1 MVFFLIIA
9 IVIIGRTMVGNHFK
23 KKFSKRPPP
32 GIIVTEVVKKEFS
45 EKIETFGT
53 AISKKSKTFKIKK
66 DDLFEDLNLKSFVK
80 KGETLIELKSG
91 NIIAPFSG
99 VLGYTGLTEDIL
111 VSNNIVII
119 TLDDNSVIYSDIKI
133 PENYSA
139 SIKKGLP
146 VEVKLTSYKDKIFAG
161 EVDFVSSRINAD
173 TRSLLS
179 RIKVENEDLELISG
193 SLLEVVVKFDL
204 RNSLSVPD
212 TSVMIEGDKSYVY
225 KINEEN
231 INDIYYDIDALFNTK
246 SDIEKL
252 VDALVY
258 HYPKALEE
266 TGSSLDRVHNAFRMK
281 EPLKVLKKE
290 SIFSN
295 GLKVQL
301 ERSILQVDKN
311 EWDSFFAGQGCF
323 DWEALRFLEGAFTDN
338 DPVPENNWKFYY
350 LIIRDAKKRPVLVT
364 FFTLSL
370 WKDDMLAPASISI
383 ETERKRIK
391 DPYYLTS
398 KVLSMGSLFTEGDHL
413 YLDRSNPSWNEALS
427 IMIRELEK
435 LEMMSEPG
443 MMVLRDFTEDD
454 ELNAILHGQGFIKAS
469 MPEACIY
476 SDFSWETM
484 EGYVASLSS
493 RSRRHFNNDIKP
505 YQEKFDIYIKKGNKT
520 K

>member
-1 MVFFLIIA
+1 MKRSTKTISIILVFFLIIA

-146 VEVKLTSYKDKIFAG
+146 VEVKLTSYKDEIFTG
-161 EVDFVSSRINAD
+161 EIDFVSSRINAD

-179 RIKVENEDLELISG
+179 RIKVKNEDLKLISG
-193 SLLEVVVKFDL
+193 SLLEVGVKFNL

-225 KINEEN
+225 KINKEN
-231 INDIYYDIDALFNTK
+231 IANKTEIK
-246 SDIEKL
+246 
-252 VDALVY
+252 
-258 HYPKALEE
+258 
-266 TGSSLDRVHNAFRMK
+266 TGIRT
-281 EPLKVLKKE
+281 
-290 SIFSN
+290 
-295 GLKVQL
+295 
-301 ERSILQVDKN
+301 DK
-311 EWDSFFAGQGCF
+311 
-323 DWEALRFLEGAFTDN
+323 
-338 DPVPENNWKFYY
+338 
-350 LIIRDAKKRPVLVT
+350 
-364 FFTLSL
+364 
-370 WKDDMLAPASISI
+370 SI
-383 ETERKRIK
+383 EIISG
-391 DPYYLTS
+391 L
-398 KVLSMGSLFTEGDHL
+398 TEGDIIV
-413 YLDRSNPSWNEALS
+413 A
-427 IMIRELEK
+427 
-435 LEMMSEPG
+435 
-443 MMVLRDFTEDD
+443 
-454 ELNAILHGQGFIKAS
+454 
-469 MPEACIY
+469 
-476 SDFSWETM
+476 
-484 EGYVASLSS
+484 EGLKKV
-493 RSRRHFNNDIKP
+493 RPRGKIKP
-505 YQEKFDIYIKKGNKT
+505 INK
-520 K
+520 

>member
-1 MVFFLIIA
+1 MKRSTKTISIILVFFLIIA

-146 VEVKLTSYKDKIFAG
+146 VEVKLTSYKDEIFTG
-161 EVDFVSSRINAD
+161 EIDFVSSRINAD

-179 RIKVENEDLELISG
+179 RIKVKNENLKLISG
-193 SLLEVVVKFDL
+193 SLLEVGVKFNL

-225 KINEEN
+225 KINKEN
-231 INDIYYDIDALFNTK
+231 IANKTEIKTGIRTDKSIEIISGLTKGDIIVA
-246 SDIEKL
+246 E
-252 VDALVY
+252 
-258 HYPKALEE
+258 
-266 TGSSLDRVHNAFRMK
+266 G
-281 EPLKVLKKE
+281 LKK
-290 SIFSN
+290 
-295 GLKVQL
+295 V
-301 ERSILQVDKN
+301 
-311 EWDSFFAGQGCF
+311 
-323 DWEALRFLEGAFTDN
+323 
-338 DPVPENNWKFYY
+338 
-350 LIIRDAKKRPVLVT
+350 RPRG
-364 FFTLSL
+364 
-370 WKDDMLAPASISI
+370 K
-383 ETERKRIK
+383 
-391 DPYYLTS
+391 
-398 KVLSMGSLFTEGDHL
+398 
-413 YLDRSNPSWNEALS
+413 
-427 IMIRELEK
+427 
-435 LEMMSEPG
+435 
-443 MMVLRDFTEDD
+443 
-454 ELNAILHGQGFIKAS
+454 
-469 MPEACIY
+469 
-476 SDFSWETM
+476 
-484 EGYVASLSS
+484 
-493 RSRRHFNNDIKP
+493 IKP
-505 YQEKFDIYIKKGNKT
+505 INK
-520 K
+520 